1 MRKRIGVALVT
12 TALTMAVSTAA
23 SAAPRTV
30 TIFICG
36 GGAAQKDVLALSA
49 GQVFQL
55 TDVTVA
61 NSSQAGRLI
70 ALFQGA
76 FPPASSASPLLVFE
90 VPGRASHAQQ
100 YKTPIE
106 FRGPGPI
113 KANTATCA
121 ADNLTAYITIS
132 GDLR

>member
-1 MRKRIGVALVT
+1 MMKRIRLVLVT
-12 TALTMAVSTAA
+12 AALTMAVSTAA
-23 SAAPRTV
+23 GAAPLTV

-36 GGAAQKDVLALSA
+36 GGAAQKDLLALNA

-61 NSSQAGRLI
+61 NASQAARLI
-70 ALFQGA
+70 ALFQGT
-76 FPPASSASPLLVFE
+76 FPPASSAAPLLVFE
-90 VPGRASHAQQ
+90 VPGQASHAQQ

-106 FRGPGPI
+106 FRGRGVI
-113 KANTATCA
+113 KVSTANCS

>member
-1 MRKRIGVALVT
+1 MMKQTRLALVIA
-12 TALTMAVSTAA
+12 ALTMAVSTAA
-23 SAAPRTV
+23 SAAPRAV
-30 TIFICG
+30 TIYICG
-36 GGAAQKDVLALSA
+36 GGPAQKDILALNT
-49 GQVFQL
+49 GQIFQL

-61 NSSQAGRLI
+61 NNSQAARTI
-70 ALFQGA
+70 AIFQGT
-76 FPPASSASPLLVFE
+76 FPPASSAAPLLVFE

-121 ADNLTAYITIS
+121 ADNLAAYITIS

>member
-1 MRKRIGVALVT
+1 MKRIRLALVT
-12 TALTMAVSTAA
+12 AALMTAVSTAA
-23 SAAPRTV
+23 GAAPVTV
-30 TIFICG
+30 TMFICG
-36 GGAAQKDVLALSA
+36 GGVAQKDVLALSA

-61 NSSQAGRLI
+61 NSSQAARLI

-76 FPPASSASPLLVFE
+76 FPPPSSAAPLLVFV

-100 YKTPIE
+100 YKTPVE

-121 ADNLTAYITIS
+121 ADNLSAYITIS